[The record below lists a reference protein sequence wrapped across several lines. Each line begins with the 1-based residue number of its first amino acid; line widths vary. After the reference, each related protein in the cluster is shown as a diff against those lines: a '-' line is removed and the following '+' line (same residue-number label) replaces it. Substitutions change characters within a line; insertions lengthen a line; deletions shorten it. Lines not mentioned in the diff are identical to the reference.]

1 MKTTLIVAVFALI
14 AISIYSEG
22 IVSALA
28 EFIAFAL
35 VVVAAFKYQRAKKA
49 LKHETQYEPHV

>member
-1 MKTTLIVAVFALI
+1 MKTALIVAVLTLI

-28 EFIAFAL
+28 EFMAFAL
-35 VVVAAFKYQRAKKA
+35 VVVAAFKYQRTKKV